1 MFVPHAL
8 IGTIFGFVTAV
19 WACGEGYS
27 LLTMLGFYML
37 AGSLAA
43 ATSAGASLAWPRRQD
58 NADEIQEG

>member
-43 ATSAGASLAWPRRQD
+43 ATSAGASLAWPPQQEHPDDVQD
-58 NADEIQEG
+58 G